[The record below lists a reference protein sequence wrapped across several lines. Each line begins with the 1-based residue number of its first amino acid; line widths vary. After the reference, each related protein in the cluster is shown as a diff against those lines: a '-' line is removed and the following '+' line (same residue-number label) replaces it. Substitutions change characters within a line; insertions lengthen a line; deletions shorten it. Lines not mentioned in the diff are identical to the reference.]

1 MKQTMIFKKDTT
13 KRMQVAKKFIFVQL
27 YLCNPLSFNSLPK
40 QLFFNIKRNKI
51 VDEASVKVDLFTKH
65 FNTFVNLLQ
74 IEVLFRN
81 KNLFG
86 MSDPLQ
92 VRKYRLYFYKRKVVQ
107 ICNGLK
113 EILQKLILIKVNAEF
128 AIYQLVEDQFYL
140 ILEC

>member
-1 MKQTMIFKKDTT
+1 M
-13 KRMQVAKKFIFVQL
+13 
-27 YLCNPLSFNSLPK
+27 
-40 QLFFNIKRNKI
+40 
-51 VDEASVKVDLFTKH
+51 KVDLFTKH
-65 FNTFVNLLQ
+65 FDPLVNLLQ

-113 EILQKLILIKVNAEF
+113 EIL
-128 AIYQLVEDQFYL
+128 
-140 ILEC
+140 